1 MQIGNPSYKKCPHC
15 GQQIAYY
22 PGPYFIHHYE
32 FTEWSD
38 GETFEELPCLKNT
51 YLQKCNLCN
60 EFYWFT
66 QKLGGMSFEDYVQ
79 AAEYFENKYSVKK
92 SINFIYRLRNKK
104 RLIYIRTNI
113 LRKYNDQIRI
123 HPLSK
128 GDKTKPSMSV
138 EKKVLFENNAKILIE
153 LLTEIKSDD
162 FFLLAELNRNIGN
175 FEEAK
180 RILNQIP
187 SSYKK
192 DLLFQEINKKNC
204 EVITVTQTSPKRQ
217 SDLNFI

>member
-66 QKLGGMSFEDYVQ
+66 QKLGGMSFEDYVY
-79 AAEYFENKYSVKK
+79 AAEYFENKYSIQRERRKQMAAQITTSTWNVFRTH
-92 SINFIYRLRNKK
+92 SIIVGK
-104 RLIYIRTNI
+104 
-113 LRKYNDQIRI
+113 QC
-123 HPLSK
+123 
-128 GDKTKPSMSV
+128 
-138 EKKVLFENNAKILIE
+138 
-153 LLTEIKSDD
+153 
-162 FFLLAELNRNIGN
+162 
-175 FEEAK
+175 
-180 RILNQIP
+180 
-187 SSYKK
+187 
-192 DLLFQEINKKNC
+192 FQ
-204 EVITVTQTSPKRQ
+204 
-217 SDLNFI
+217 